1 MWNISQAF
9 RNELRSP
16 NQQFAGKATLLSSDF
31 KEIPDGD
38 FFTAGADDFQDFIID
53 GNVDID
59 KNRGTRR
66 TAELTLLNPSG
77 QFTPDA
83 DANDYNGRFYVNRV
97 IRLYRGVVLGGQ
109 TVVYAPIGTF
119 MIDAIDTMVER
130 NMSVVNLTLSD
141 MWKKLTKSQ
150 VLAEKTYP
158 VGTHVN
164 TIIREN
170 AAAAGSDY
178 PLALNLDSL
187 ADRSTAEKTLST
199 KLALKRGESRGDIV
213 KDLGRKFGLDVY
225 CNVEGRLVS
234 EDRREARDTQEV
246 WHFYSSSNPDQLGML
261 NSVRKTVS
269 DDNFYNHVYVIGL
282 GDPKN
287 PVIFSR
293 SNTDPTSAGNVDRLG
308 RRTKL
313 VEHDGWKTQAT
324 VNAAGEKLWDKRYN
338 LFEEVTID
346 VICNPALEADDV
358 IRITEPLAKINST
371 YRIQQLNVPLTTSKQ
386 TIRVTRNYSW

>member
-31 KEIPDGD
+31 TEIPDGD
-38 FFTAGADDFQDFIID
+38 FFTAGADDFQDYIID

-59 KNRGTRR
+59 RDRGTRR
-66 TAELTLLNPSG
+66 TAELTLLNPG
-77 QFTPDA
+77 GNFTPDA
-83 DANDYNGRFYVNRV
+83 DANDYNGKFYVNRV
-97 IRLYRGVVLGGQ
+97 VRLYRGIVLGGQ
-109 TVVYAPIGTF
+109 TTVYAPIGTF
-119 MIDAIDTMVER
+119 MVDAAETIAER

-141 MWKKLTKSQ
+141 MWKKNTKSL
-150 VLAEKTYP
+150 VLTEKTYAE
-158 VGTHVN
+158 GTHVN
-164 TIIREN
+164 TVIREC
-170 AAAAGSDY
+170 AAWAGSDY
-178 PLALNLDSL
+178 PLAPNLDSL
-187 ADRSTAEKTLST
+187 SDRTTAEKTLST
-199 KLALKRGESRGDIV
+199 KLALKRGESHGDIM
-213 KDLGRKFGLDVY
+213 KSLAQKFGIDLY

-234 EDRREARDTQEV
+234 QDRREPKDQQEV

-287 PVIFSR
+287 PVIYSR
-293 SNTDPTSAGNVDRLG
+293 SNNDPTSAGNIDRLG
-308 RRTKL
+308 RRPKIL
-313 VEHDGWKTQAT
+313 ESDRWKSQAT
-324 VNAAGEKLWDKRYN
+324 VDSAGAKLWDKRYN

-358 IRITEPLAKINST
+358 IRITEPLAKVNAT
-371 YRIQQLNVPLTTSKQ
+371 YRVLQFNVPLTTSKQ